1 MGHRT
6 ELIRCGQILQGVAI
20 RLTRFV
26 FESDNFQRRS
36 VRSRDFRI
44 SRLRGVPRGPSVG
57 GLGVTFDPENQ
68 VSRSGHVD
76 FPILGN
82 VTSRVMKSDF
92 HEEAMRAKCTDKVKN
107 SQMLPG

>member
-1 MGHRT
+1 M
-6 ELIRCGQILQGVAI
+6 ELIRCSQILQGVTI
-20 RLTRFV
+20 RLARSV

-36 VRSRDFRI
+36 ARPRDFRR

-68 VSRSGHVD
+68 VSRTGHVD

-82 VTSRVMKSDF
+82 VTSRMVKSDF
-92 HEEAMRAKCTDKVKN
+92 REEAMRAKCPGVLN
-107 SQMLPG
+107 SSQILPG